1 MDEWMDGGWM
11 DRWMNIWIDSPA
23 FSESFYLVLWAKQ
36 NEGILLWEPC
46 ECLTTI
52 VNDHS
57 WEMCVQ
63 FPGSSALYCVVPTWN
78 RVPFLQSS
86 RLQRDPTESEGNPT
100 GVLVPGTSLHIF
112 KYWCLP

>member
-57 WEMCVQ
+57 
-63 FPGSSALYCVVPTWN
+63 
-78 RVPFLQSS
+78 
-86 RLQRDPTESEGNPT
+86 
-100 GVLVPGTSLHIF
+100 
-112 KYWCLP
+112 